1 MMILH
6 ASANDSSLIKSLRSE
21 FGSPLKR
28 PNSREQGTLP
38 LYLEVK
44 YTKDGAAAAATTTTA
59 TTTSEDP
66 RHPPP
71 P

>member
-1 MMILH
+1 M
-6 ASANDSSLIKSLRSE
+6 IKSLRSE
-21 FGSPLKR
+21 FRSPLKR

-44 YTKDGAAAAATTTTA
+44 DTKDGAAAATTTTA